1 MKLHLITIGEPK
13 LPYAKAGWQEYLS
26 RLKHYHTVR
35 ATHISDKYNDA
46 EHLMAAAG
54 PAYKVALIIESS
66 SARQF
71 SSPELA
77 QFIEAHNLDG
87 REVAFMIG
95 GPDGLPAEVIAACDL
110 QWSFSR
116 LTFPHD
122 LAMVVLVETL
132 YRASTIAAGQPYH
145 R

>member
-1 MKLHLITIGEPK
+1 VKIHIITIGEPK
-13 LPYAKAGWQEYLS
+13 LVYAQAGWAEYIG

-35 ATHISDKYNDA
+35 LTHIADKRNDA
-46 EHLMAAAG
+46 GHILQAAAE
-54 PAYKVALIIESS
+54 AYTIGLIIKG
-66 SARQF
+66 QQW
-71 SSPELA
+71 SSPDLAKRIELWN
-77 QFIEAHNLDG
+77 QDG
-87 REVAFMIG
+87 REVI
-95 GPDGLPAEVIAACDL
+95 EACQL

-122 LAMVVLVETL
+122 LAMVILAETL